1 MLGLAGPQAGLE
13 VAGLQAVPRSSVQA
27 TRRGMRPPRL
37 GFGLIISDCEKGIF
51 MHRLL
56 GYSVANLS
64 TGGGCNSLVQCAKL
78 QRLPFLQQPAT
89 KKLQI
94 LVLWNF
100 FFGIT
105 GNTAALASESQGR
118 LVQPPVAVCMPA
130 FAVELSGVGGVILA
144 SSEAPCAKL
153 QVRPFVQNPM
163 TLYLQSL
170 VLRHFKVLIPPYE
183 PDKSVSGQPGLI
195 TA

>member
-1 MLGLAGPQAGLE
+1 
-13 VAGLQAVPRSSVQA
+13 
-27 TRRGMRPPRL
+27 
-37 GFGLIISDCEKGIF
+37 

-56 GYSVANLS
+56 GYRAVAKGSCAVCWTVEEMPLKLLSSLKSHPPGVANLS

-105 GNTAALASESQGR
+105 GNTAALASESQGG
-118 LVQPPVAVCMPA
+118 LVQPLVAVCMPA

-163 TLYLQSL
+163 TLYLHSL
-170 VLRHFKVLIPPYE
+170 VLRHLKVPIPPYE
-183 PDKSVSGQPGLI
+183 QD
-195 TA
+195 

>member
-1 MLGLAGPQAGLE
+1 
-13 VAGLQAVPRSSVQA
+13 
-27 TRRGMRPPRL
+27 
-37 GFGLIISDCEKGIF
+37 

-94 LVLWNF
+94 LVLWTF

-118 LVQPPVAVCMPA
+118 LVQPLVAVCMPA

-163 TLYLQSL
+163 TLNLHSF
-170 VLRHFKVLIPPYE
+170 VLRHVKVLIPAYE
-183 PDKSVSGQPGLI
+183 PVSGQPGLI